1 MYCAVAFVCSV
12 LLLFSVYIC
21 GLSELIASWVL
32 GSCLGLLC
40 LWVDAMYCAHFSG
53 LKRGLGAVAFVCSVF
68 LLFSVYMCGLPEMI
82 ASWVW
87 LVKWYM
93 PILDWKNDDNWE
105 EHYRLLKWCM
115 GTYDKRMVCEL
126 QLAEISP

>member
-1 MYCAVAFVCSV
+1 MDLSHIAMDRSAVNTGGSVISIFRVVAFVC
-12 LLLFSVYIC
+12 L
-21 GLSELIASWVL
+21 
-32 GSCLGLLC
+32 
-40 LWVDAMYCAHFSG
+40 
-53 LKRGLGAVAFVCSVF
+53 VF

-87 LVKWYM
+87 LVKWHM